1 MTAYL
6 VPAIRSVLS
15 LMRNFAIALTTS
27 ESDQSLRQRSGNPYL
42 IALRQSSPSFGS
54 KVPTSSEQ
62 SNRTQ
67 RVNPLQTARRE
78 ELRVDS
84 VNLAEGGGMAVMARA
99 SERITPPNRSVS
111 AK

>member
-1 MTAYL
+1 
-6 VPAIRSVLS
+6 

-62 SNRTQ
+62 SNRTK
-67 RVNPLQTARRE
+67 
-78 ELRVDS
+78 ELIHFRQH
-84 VNLAEGGGMAVMARA
+84 GGKNYAL
-99 SERITPPNRSVS
+99 IL
-111 AK
+111 